1 MPRRQGKRKRRILRA
16 ILLPILALV
25 LFQVVGG
32 FAPFARLP
40 ELSPE
45 NTAAIEARAEDMQ
58 ADADS
63 PDRATILEKRGQ
75 ALNERLR
82 LIHQARKEIVITT
95 YDTRD
100 SESTRDILCAAL
112 ERADAGVK
120 VRMLIDGMTG
130 LATVKHSDLFRAFN
144 AHENVEIRF
153 YNPPSFFLPWRH
165 MGRMHD
171 KYVIVDDFG
180 YILGGRNMFDH
191 FLGEYVSPS
200 GTYSN
205 DREALV
211 YNTAHGA
218 TAGGE
223 SSLHQVRDYFETIW
237 AASEAPRSWAIDG
250 AKRDDVLDSLRA
262 RYTALS
268 ESMPGLFAPADYEA
282 MTLPTKGV
290 WLVSNPINTDAKQP
304 VVFATLCALMERAK
318 ADVILHSPYAV
329 LNGYMRESLAE
340 IADKVPVTL
349 MINAVENGAN
359 VVASGDY
366 LYHRGEV
373 IATGMQV
380 LEYAGGDSYH
390 GKSLAIDDCL
400 SVIGSFN
407 LDMRSTY
414 VDTELMLV
422 IRGEEVNALLRSHM
436 EALHADSRRVID
448 EQTSEVPDG
457 LEIPPLSF
465 GRKLMMRVIG
475 GVMQL
480 FRCMV

>member
-1 MPRRQGKRKRRILRA
+1 MPRQQRKRKRHVFRA
-16 ILLPILALV
+16 ILLLILALV

-32 FAPFARLP
+32 YAPFARLP

-45 NTAAIEARAEDMQ
+45 NAAAIEARADEMQ

-82 LIHQARKEIVITT
+82 LIHQARSEIVITT

-100 SESTRDILCAAL
+100 SESARDILCAAL
-112 ERADAGVK
+112 ERADAGVR
-120 VRMLIDGMTG
+120 VRMLIDGVTG
-130 LATVKHSDLFRAFN
+130 LATVKRSDLFKAFN

-153 YNPPSFFLPWRH
+153 YNPPSFFTPWRH

-171 KYVIVDDFG
+171 KYVIVDDLGF
-180 YILGGRNMFDH
+180 ILGGRNMFDH
-191 FLGEYVSPS
+191 FLGEYASPS

-211 YNTAHGA
+211 YNAAHG
-218 TAGGE
+218 TKAGGA
-223 SSLHQVRDYFETIW
+223 SSLHQVRDYFEAIW
-237 AASEAPRSWAIDG
+237 AASEAPGRWDIEE
-250 AKRDDVLDSLRA
+250 AKRDVVLDGLRA
-262 RYTALS
+262 RCTALT

-290 WLVSNPINTDAKQP
+290 WLVSNPINADAKQP
-304 VVFATLCALMERAK
+304 VVFATLCALMERAGE
-318 ADVILHSPYAV
+318 DVILHSPYAV
-329 LNGYMRESLAE
+329 LNDYMRESLAA
-340 IADKVPVTL
+340 IAEKVPVTL

-373 IATGMQV
+373 IGTGMQV

-407 LDMRSTY
+407 LDMRSAY
-414 VDTELMLV
+414 VNTELMLV
-422 IRGEEVNALLRSHM
+422 IRGEEVNALLKSHM

-448 EQTSEVPDG
+448 GQTSEVPEG
-457 LEIPPLSF
+457 LEIPKLTF
-465 GRKLMMRVIG
+465 GRKLVMRVVG

-480 FRCMV
+480 FRSMV